1 MERAPDFGITC
12 FRGMTAARVGNPG
25 GDEDAVSL
33 HAWVAV
39 GVDTIIDGG
48 LASRMA
54 ASGDWHISFDRDLL
68 APRAHDFV
76 IQFDFR

>member
-1 MERAPDFGITC
+1 
-12 FRGMTAARVGNPG
+12 VGNPG